1 MNERKREDAFCEAAL
16 SKAIGTSIRV
26 RVFDEIDS
34 TSNEAKRMAADG
46 ADVPT
51 LIAAARQTAGR
62 GRMGRSFYSPAQTG
76 AYFSVL
82 YPICTPLWGAVSVT
96 GAAAVATMRAIRTL
110 TGKQTQIKW
119 VNDLYLDGKKICGIL
134 TEAVTFGERT
144 HLIVGIGVNLNTQD
158 FPNGL
163 NATAGSLNEARLSRT
178 ELIAEIFGELRPFLD
193 DPSDRSWLD
202 DYRAHSCVLGRQIV
216 WMCDGEAKQGI
227 AVGINQDGEL
237 EVVDDSGKASVL
249 RTGEISVRVV

>member
-1 MNERKREDAFCEAAL
+1 MNERKREDAFCEAEL
-16 SKAIGTSIRV
+16 SKMLGASIGV

-46 ADVPT
+46 ADIPT

-82 YPICTPLWGAVSVT
+82 YPIRTPLWGAVSVT

-134 TEAVTFGERT
+134 TEAVTLGERT
-144 HLIVGIGVNLNTQD
+144 HLIVGIGVNLNTRE
-158 FPNGL
+158 FPDGL
-163 NATAGSLNEARLSRT
+163 NATAGSLKEAQLSRT
-178 ELIAEIFGELRPFLD
+178 ALIAEIFRELRPFLD
-193 DPSDRSWLD
+193 DPSDRSWLN
-202 DYRAHSCVLGRQIV
+202 DYRTHSCVLGRQIV
-216 WMCDGEAKQGI
+216 WSRDGETKQGL

-237 EVVDDSGKASVL
+237 EVVDDSGNASVL

>member
-1 MNERKREDAFCEAAL
+1 MNETKRKDTFCEAEL
-16 SKAIGTSIRV
+16 SKALGASIGV

-76 AYFSVL
+76 VYFSVL
-82 YPICTPLWGAVSVT
+82 YPIHTPLWGAVSVT

-134 TEAVTFGERT
+134 TEAVTFGART
-144 HLIVGIGVNLNTQD
+144 HLIVGIGVNLNTQK
-158 FPNGL
+158 FPDGL
-163 NATAGSLNEARLSRT
+163 NATAGSLNDESLSRT
-178 ELIAEIFGELRPFLD
+178 ELIAVILRELRPFLD
-193 DPSDRSWLD
+193 DTSDRSWLD
-202 DYRAHSCVLGRQIV
+202 DYRVHSCVLGRQIV
-216 WMCDGEAKQGI
+216 WTCEGETRQGV

-237 EVVDDSGKASVL
+237 EVVDDSGNASVL